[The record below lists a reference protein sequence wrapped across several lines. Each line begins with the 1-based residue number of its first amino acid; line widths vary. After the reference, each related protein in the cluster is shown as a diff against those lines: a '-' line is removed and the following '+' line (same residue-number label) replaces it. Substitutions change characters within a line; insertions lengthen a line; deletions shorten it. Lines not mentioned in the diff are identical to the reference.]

1 MGHKPLIKIYKKS
14 KKKKESVCLV
24 NEMTY
29 GVNTCQIKYSNGY
42 TYKSKIF
49 INIKIKYVLKR

>member
-1 MGHKPLIKIYKKS
+1 MGHNPLMKIYKKEV

-42 TYKSKIF
+42 LKAKSSLI
-49 INIKIKYVLKR
+49 